1 MEKKAM
7 FIFMLFFTVCIMYVS
22 AETVVSEKTTTGP
35 PPLLENNNG
44 SYAVDVL
51 GATRPG
57 YGNTVPPVYSAAV
70 PGQPGSTG
78 SVPLPP
84 PPPGAMT
91 PGMSVIPPGAAV
103 PGGYPST
110 YSIDITPEKIQQVLS
125 TVKEV
130 KQYLKMG
137 KIWLLK
143 GPGGEL
149 EIRGGIMYQGAV
161 VSVIE
166 FSPANGSVLPADYR
180 PVVYQ
185 ENASLETIR
194 DHFEGIVNNMQVLEG
209 VWFSQPEA
217 CWIIP
222 LTYNG
227 KIITFLK
234 VYTDGVHII
243 PDYEASR
250 EMAYYGQ

>member
-1 MEKKAM
+1 MKKKKT
-7 FIFMLFFTVCIMYVS
+7 IILMLVFLAVGFSVTAEISVKDQVS
-22 AETVVSEKTTTGP
+22 P

-44 SYAVDVL
+44 SYVVDDL
-51 GATRPG
+51 GAATPG

-70 PGQPGSTG
+70 PGQPGPAG

-84 PPPGAMT
+84 PPGVMT
-91 PGMSVIPPGAAV
+91 PGMPVTPPGAAV

-130 KQYLKMG
+130 KQYLKTG
-137 KIWLLK
+137 KIWLMK

-166 FSPANGSVLPADYR
+166 FSPANGSVLPVDYR

-185 ENASLETIR
+185 ENVSLETIR
-194 DHFEGIVNNMQVLEG
+194 DHFEGIVNNMQILEG
-209 VWFSQPEA
+209 VWFSQAEA

-222 LTYNG
+222 VAYQGVVIATL
-227 KIITFLK
+227 KI
-234 VYTDGVHII
+234 YYDGIHVI
-243 PDYEASR
+243 PDYNSSR
-250 EMAYYGQ
+250 EMAYYGS